1 MKGILVEVKREMER
15 KIIQLSNGVKIPII
29 GFGTYKLQNE
39 NDEACN
45 IVKEAINAGYRSID
59 TASFYNNEEGVG
71 KGIREFGLPR
81 EELFVTTKVWVNDE
95 GYENTTKAFNKSL
108 EKLGLDYIDLYLV
121 HWPTENIKETWRA
134 IENLYREKK
143 VRAIGVCNCTVKQLE
158 EIIGFSEIN
167 PMVNQVEIHPNRSE
181 KELLK
186 VCKRHNIVVQAWSPI
201 MRGQLSSNSIIKNLA
216 QKYDKSEAQI
226 ILRWHL
232 QNNVIAIPKTSHP
245 KRIKENIDIFDFEI
259 EKEDME
265 NIDSINKDERMKP
278 QKYENLYNIV

>member
-71 KGIREFGLPR
+71 KGIRESGLPR

>member
-1 MKGILVEVKREMER
+1 MKDTLAEVKKMER
-15 KIIQLSNGVKIPII
+15 RIRQLSNGVEIPII

-45 IVKEAINAGYRSID
+45 IIKEAINLGYTCID

-71 KGIREFGLPR
+71 KGIIEAGIPR
-81 EELFVTTKVWVNDE
+81 EELFVTTKVWIDDD
-95 GYENTTKAFNKSL
+95 GYENTINAFNKSL
-108 EKLGLDYIDLYLV
+108 DKLGLEYIDLYLV

-134 IENLYREKK
+134 MEYLYKEKK
-143 VRAIGVCNCTVKQLE
+143 VRAIGVCNFTVKQLE

-167 PMVNQVEIHPNRSE
+167 PMVNQVEIHPKRSE

-201 MRGQLSSNSIIKNLA
+201 MRGQLSLNNIIKQLS
-216 QKYDKSEAQI
+216 QKYNKSEAQI

-232 QNNVIAIPKTSHP
+232 QNNVIAIPKTS
-245 KRIKENIDIFDFEI
+245 KLNRIKENIDIFDFHI
-259 EKEDME
+259 EKEDMDK
-265 NIDSINKDERMKP
+265 IDSINKNERMKP
-278 QKYENLYNIV
+278 QKYENLYKVV

>member
-1 MKGILVEVKREMER
+1 MQNRIRE
-15 KIIQLSNGVKIPII
+15 LSNGVKIPIV

-39 NDEACN
+39 NDEASS
-45 IVKEAINAGYRSID
+45 IVKEAINLGYRSID

-71 KGIREFGLPR
+71 KGIKESGIPR
-81 EELFVTTKVWVNDE
+81 EELFVTTKVWIDDDK
-95 GYENTTKAFNKSL
+95 YEDTIKAFNKSL
-108 EKLGLDYIDLYLV
+108 HKLGLDYIDLYLI

-134 IENLYREKK
+134 IEDLYKEKK

-181 KELLK
+181 KELLR

-201 MRGQLSSNSIIKNLA
+201 MRGQLLSNSIIKNLA
-216 QKYDKSEAQI
+216 KKYNKSEAQI

-232 QNNVIAIPKTSHP
+232 QNNVIAIPKTNKSN
-245 KRIKENIDIFDFEI
+245 RIKENIDIFDFTI
-259 EKEDME
+259 SQDDME
-265 NIDSINKDERMKP
+265 MIDSINKNERMKP
-278 QKYENLYNIV
+278 QEYENLYIVE

>member
-1 MKGILVEVKREMER
+1 MKGILVEVKIEMER
-15 KIIQLSNGVKIPII
+15 KIRQLSNGVKIPII

-71 KGIREFGLPR
+71 KGIRESGVPR
-81 EELFVTTKVWVNDE
+81 EELFVTTKVWVDDD
-95 GYENTTKAFNKSL
+95 GYENTIKAFNKSL

-201 MRGQLSSNSIIKNLA
+201 MRGQLSSNSIITNLA

>member
-1 MKGILVEVKREMER
+1 MDR
-15 KIIQLSNGVKIPII
+15 KIRQLSNGVKIPII

-45 IVKEAINAGYRSID
+45 IIKEAINAGYRSID

-71 KGIREFGLPR
+71 KGIRESGVPR
-81 EELFVTTKVWVNDE
+81 EELFVTTKVWIDDD
-95 GYENTTKAFNKSL
+95 GYENTIKAFNKSL
-108 EKLGLDYIDLYLV
+108 KKLGLDYIDLYLV

-134 IENLYREKK
+134 IEDLYKEKK
-143 VRAIGVCNCTVKQLE
+143 VRAIGVCNCTVNQLE
-158 EIIGFSEIN
+158 EIIGFSVIN
-167 PMVNQVEIHPNRSE
+167 PMVNQVEIHPNHSD

-201 MRGQLSSNSIIKNLA
+201 MRGQLSSNSIVKNLA
-216 QKYDKSEAQI
+216 QKYNKSEAQI

-232 QNNVIAIPKTSHP
+232 QNNVIAIPKTS
-245 KRIKENIDIFDFEI
+245 KVNRIKENIDIFNFEI

-265 NIDSINKDERMKP
+265 KIDSINKNERIRP
-278 QKYENLYNIV
+278 QKYENLYDIV

>member
-1 MKGILVEVKREMER
+1 MKGILVEVKIKMYG
-15 KIIQLSNGVKIPII
+15 KIRQLSNGVKIPII

-39 NDEACN
+39 KDEVCN

-71 KGIREFGLPR
+71 KGIRESGVPR
-81 EELFVTTKVWVNDE
+81 EELFVTTKLWINDD
-95 GYENTTKAFNKSL
+95 GYENTIKAFNKSL
-108 EKLGLDYIDLYLV
+108 KKLGLDYIDLYLV

-134 IENLYREKK
+134 IEDLYKEKK
-143 VRAIGVCNCTVKQLE
+143 VRSIGVCNCTVKQLE
-158 EIIGFSEIN
+158 EIIGFSVIN
-167 PMVNQVEIHPNRSE
+167 PMVNQVEIHPNHSE

-216 QKYDKSEAQI
+216 QKYNKSEVQI

-232 QNNVIAIPKTSHP
+232 QNNVIAIPKTS
-245 KRIKENIDIFDFEI
+245 KVNRIKENIDIFNFEI

-265 NIDSINKDERMKP
+265 KIDSINKNERIRP
-278 QKYENLYNIV
+278 QKYDNLYDIV

>member
-1 MKGILVEVKREMER
+1 MER
-15 KIIQLSNGVKIPII
+15 KIRQLSNGVKIPII

-71 KGIREFGLPR
+71 KGIRESGVPR
-81 EELFVTTKVWVNDE
+81 EELFVTTKVWVDDD
-95 GYENTTKAFNKSL
+95 GYENTIKAFNKSL

-201 MRGQLSSNSIIKNLA
+201 MRGQLSSNSIITNLA

>member
-1 MKGILVEVKREMER
+1 MEKTIR
-15 KIIQLSNGVKIPII
+15 KLSNGVEIPVV

-39 NDEACN
+39 NNEACN
-45 IVKEAINAGYRSID
+45 IIKEAINSGYRSID

-71 KGIREFGLPR
+71 KGIRESNVSR
-81 EELFVTTKVWVNDE
+81 DELFVTTKVWIDDD
-95 GYENTTKAFNKSL
+95 GYENTIKSFNKSL

-134 IENLYREKK
+134 IEYLYKEKK
-143 VRAIGVCNCTVKQLE
+143 VRSIGVCNCTVKQLE

-167 PMVNQVEIHPNRSE
+167 PMVNQVEMHPNRTE

-201 MRGQLSSNSIIKNLA
+201 MRGQLLSNSIIRNLA
-216 QKYDKSEAQI
+216 QKYNKSEAQI

-232 QNNVIAIPKTSHP
+232 QNNVIAIPKTSKP
-245 KRIKENIDIFDFEI
+245 NRIKENIDIFDFEI
-259 EKEDME
+259 EIQDME
-265 NIDSINKDERMKP
+265 RIDSINTDERIKL
-278 QKYENLYNIV
+278 QKYENLYKIV

>member
-1 MKGILVEVKREMER
+1 MER
-15 KIIQLSNGVKIPII
+15 RIRQLSNGVEIPII

-45 IVKEAINAGYRSID
+45 IIKEAINSGYTSID

-71 KGIREFGLPR
+71 KGIREAGIPR
-81 EELFVTTKVWVNDE
+81 EELFVTTKVWIDDD
-95 GYENTTKAFNKSL
+95 GYENTINAFNKSL
-108 EKLGLDYIDLYLV
+108 DKLGLEYIDLYLV

-134 IENLYREKK
+134 MEYLYKEKK
-143 VRAIGVCNCTVKQLE
+143 VRAIGVCNFTVKQLE

-167 PMVNQVEIHPNRSE
+167 PMVNQVEIHPKRSE

-201 MRGQLSSNSIIKNLA
+201 MRGQLSSNTIIKQLS
-216 QKYDKSEAQI
+216 QKYNKSEAQI

-232 QNNVIAIPKTSHP
+232 QNNVIAIPKTS
-245 KRIKENIDIFDFEI
+245 KLNRIKENIDIFDFHI
-259 EKEDME
+259 EKEDMDK
-265 NIDSINKDERMKP
+265 IDSINKNERMKP
-278 QKYENLYNIV
+278 QKYENLYKVV

>member
-45 IVKEAINAGYRSID
+45 IVEEAINAGYRSID

-71 KGIREFGLPR
+71 KGIRESGLPR

>member
-71 KGIREFGLPR
+71 KGIRESGLPR

-108 EKLGLDYIDLYLV
+108 ESLQVEYIDLYLV
-121 HWPTENIKETWRA
+121 HWPNKLNNETWKA
-134 IENLYREKK
+134 FEELYESGK
-143 VRAIGVCNCTVKQLE
+143 VKAIGVCNFKQGHLE
-158 EIIGFSEIN
+158 E
-167 PMVNQVEIHPNRSE
+167 
-181 KELLK
+181 L
-186 VCKRHNIVVQAWSPI
+186 
-201 MRGQLSSNSIIKNLA
+201 IKNAKISLFA
-216 QKYDKSEAQI
+216 FFLFYSSLNFHHKLFFSKKC
-226 ILRWHL
+226 L
-232 QNNVIAIPKTSHP
+232 NN
-245 KRIKENIDIFDFEI
+245 N
-259 EKEDME
+259 
-265 NIDSINKDERMKP
+265 
-278 QKYENLYNIV
+278 Q

>member
-1 MKGILVEVKREMER
+1 MER
-15 KIIQLSNGVKIPII
+15 KIRQLSNGVKIPII

-71 KGIREFGLPR
+71 KGIRESGVPR
-81 EELFVTTKVWVNDE
+81 EELFVTTKVWVDDD
-95 GYENTTKAFNKSL
+95 GYENTIKAFNKSL

-201 MRGQLSSNSIIKNLA
+201 MRGQLSSNSIITNLA

-278 QKYENLYNIV
+278 QKYENLYDIV